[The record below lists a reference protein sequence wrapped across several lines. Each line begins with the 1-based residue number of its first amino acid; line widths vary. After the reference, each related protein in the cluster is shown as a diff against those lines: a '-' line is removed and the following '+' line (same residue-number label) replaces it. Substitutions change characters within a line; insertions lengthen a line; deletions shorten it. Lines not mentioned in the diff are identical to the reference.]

1 MKSTIR
7 KALALLAFLML
18 AALLIPFGN
27 TFLVQLDTFAT
38 LTMRDLRERDD
49 IELAIV
55 GSSIVQ
61 HHFNPALISE
71 ATGLTAFDAT
81 ITNMVMPDVLALTR
95 ELYRTNSPEW
105 VVLVLESYSFDSV
118 KTDPQTQMKLM
129 PHLTSPANRL
139 RYLQDVLEKD
149 GEKLSRV
156 LLFNTFGFQS
166 MADVCKAVR
175 LRIDPD
181 AVLAE
186 LQSEYPGDYLYA
198 DGFVRRE
205 TDERATDSLVK
216 TVIREETG
224 YTYAVF
230 DYTKDKLREF
240 KALCEAHGSRLMV
253 VLAPG
258 MTAHALAEP
267 GYLPYLESAQ
277 AFFDELGVPC
287 FNLMFAREELLPR
300 LDGLYYD
307 LYHMVGEGADT
318 LSAAFARLFNAFLA
332 GEDTSGWFYP
342 DAQAYLASID
352 FITNCW
358 LTQEM
363 DADSQI
369 TLRADCNRGSLVAP
383 QYRFTLV
390 QENGEETPLRGWSR
404 EAAFTCDA
412 KLLADGVP
420 RVYARAEGGG
430 AEVCFTLG
438 ETDDPDEN

>member
-7 KALALLAFLML
+7 KALALLAFLTL
-18 AALLIPFGN
+18 AALLIPLGN

-38 LTMRDLRERDD
+38 LTMRDMRERDD

-81 ITNMVMPDVLALTR
+81 ITNMVMPDVLALTH
-95 ELYRTNSPEW
+95 ELYRTNSPDW
-105 VVLVLESYSFDSV
+105 VVLVLEAYSFDSV

-129 PHLTSPANRL
+129 PHLSSPVNRL

-149 GEKLSRV
+149 GDKLSRV

-166 MADVCKAVR
+166 FSDVRKAVR
-175 LRIDPD
+175 LRTDPE

-186 LQSEYPGDYLYA
+186 LQSEHPGDYLYA
-198 DGFVRRE
+198 DGFVRRQ
-205 TDERATDSLVK
+205 TDERATDALIK

-224 YTYAVF
+224 YTYEVY

-240 KALCEAHGSRLMV
+240 KALCEEHGSKLMV
-253 VLAPG
+253 ILAPG

-277 AFFDELGVPC
+277 AFFGELGVPC
-287 FNLMFAREELLPR
+287 FNLMFAREELLPC
-300 LDGLYYD
+300 LDDLYYD

-318 LSAAFARLFNAFLA
+318 LSAAFARLFNAYLA

-358 LTQEM
+358 LTQETG
-363 DADSQI
+363 ADGQV
-369 TLRADCNRGSLVAP
+369 TLRADCNRGTLVTP

-390 QENGEETPLRGWSR
+390 QESGEETLLRDWS
-404 EAAFTCDA
+404 EDAVLTCDA
-412 KLLADGVP
+412 QALAGGTP
-420 RVYARAEGGG
+420 RAYARADEGG
-430 AEVCFTLG
+430 ESVCFTLG
-438 ETDDPDEN
+438 ETDKPSGN

>member
-7 KALALLAFLML
+7 KALALLAFLVL
-18 AALLIPFGN
+18 AALLIPLGN
-27 TFLVQLDTFAT
+27 TTLVQLDTFAT
-38 LTMRDLRERDD
+38 LTMRDMRERDD

-105 VVLVLESYSFDSV
+105 VVLVLEAYSFDSV
-118 KTDPQTQMKLM
+118 RTDPQTQMKLM
-129 PHLTSPANRL
+129 PHLSSPANRL

-149 GEKLSRV
+149 GETLSRV

-166 MADVCKAVR
+166 FDDVRKAVR
-175 LRIDPD
+175 LRVEPE

-186 LQSEYPGDYLYA
+186 LQSEHPGDYLYA

-216 TVIREETG
+216 TIIREETG
-224 YTYAVF
+224 YTYEIY

-240 KALCEAHGSRLMV
+240 KALCEAHGSKLMV

-267 GYLPYLESAQ
+267 GYLPYLQSAQ
-277 AFFDELGVPC
+277 AFLNELGVPC

-300 LDGLYYD
+300 LDETYYD
-307 LYHMVGEGADT
+307 LYHMVGEGADV
-318 LSAAFARLFNAFLA
+318 LSAAFARVFNAHRA
-332 GEDTSGWFYP
+332 GEDVSGWFYP

-352 FITNCW
+352 FVTNCW
-358 LTQEM
+358 LAQET
-363 DADSQI
+363 DADGQA
-369 TLRADCNRGSLVAP
+369 TLLADCNRGSLVTP
-383 QYRFTLV
+383 QYRFTLIR
-390 QENGEETPLRGWSR
+390 EDEGETLLRDWSE
-404 EAAFTCDA
+404 EATLTCDA
-412 KLLADGVP
+412 LDLAGGTP
-420 RVYARAEGGG
+420 RVYARAGESGE
-430 AEVCFTLG
+430 EVSFTLG
-438 ETDDPDEN
+438 ETDKPDGN

>member
-7 KALALLAFLML
+7 KALALLAFLL
-18 AALLIPFGN
+18 LCALLIPFGN

-38 LTMRDLRERDD
+38 LTMRDMRERDD

-129 PHLTSPANRL
+129 PHLTSPVNRL
-139 RYLQDVLEKD
+139 RYLQDVLEND

-175 LRIDPD
+175 LRINPD
-181 AVLAE
+181 AVLAD
-186 LQSEYPGDYLYA
+186 LQGEHPGDYLYA

-205 TDERATDSLVK
+205 TDERATDLLVK

-224 YTYAVF
+224 YFYTVF

-240 KALCEAHGSRLMV
+240 KALCDAHGSRLLV

-300 LDGLYYD
+300 LDDLYYD

-318 LSAAFARLFNAFLA
+318 LSTAFARLFNAFLA
-332 GEDTSGWFYP
+332 GEDVSGWFYP
-342 DAQAYLASID
+342 DSQAYLASID

-358 LTQEM
+358 LTLETGEDRQV
-363 DADSQI
+363 
-369 TLRADCNRGSLVAP
+369 TLRADCNRGSLVMP

-390 QENGEETPLRGWSR
+390 RENGTEELLRDWSG
-404 EAAFTCDA
+404 EAVFSCDA
-412 KLLADGVP
+412 KVLAGGTP
-420 RVYARAEGGG
+420 RVSARAEEGG

-438 ETDDPDEN
+438 ETDEPDEN